1 MRIAIRFGHTIL
13 TNGQCTASNGIR
25 KEYEVIREYAPLV
38 IKYLQQLGYEV
49 LNVTPKAKSYSTE
62 IADINAGIK
71 IANDWKADL
80 FLSLH
85 ANNFD
90 TKAFGCEVLY
100 SKGNTEG
107 LTIATNICK
116 ELEVLGFKNRGA
128 KFDVRGLNEI
138 IRTHMTSVI
147 VEPLFIDNLGDI
159 KLYSADKIARS
170 IVKGLTGKIITE
182 SDPVIKSDITQ
193 SDNSKKVNY
202 ILEFQR
208 WYNVTTK
215 TSSALIEDGI
225 MGVGTEN
232 AYQTLGKLLGGTYQ

>member
-38 IKYLQQLGYEV
+38 IKYLKQLGYEV
-49 LNVTPKAKSYSTE
+49 FNVTPKDKSYSTE

-107 LTIATNICK
+107 LTISTNICK
-116 ELEVLGFKNRGA
+116 ELEALGFKNRGA

-170 IVKGLTGKIITE
+170 IVKGLTGKTITD
-182 SDPVIKSDITQ
+182 SDPVIKSV
-193 SDNSKKVNY
+193 SKVNY

-208 WYNVTTK
+208 WYNATTK
-215 TSSALIEDGI
+215 TKAPIPENGI
-225 MGVGTEN
+225 NDERTEK
-232 AYQTLGKLLGGTYQ
+232 AYKTLGELLGGTY